1 MLADIPFKS
10 YILSSELYP
19 LFFSTPPLKCE
30 TLKVKMLTAPR
41 INPLFLYLQIFDL
54 CSSFFFFFKVSFL
67 HFSLANSYSSIQFQ
81 FKIFL
86 LCSPPSHNS
95 IFFFSLLCFP
105 GMLHIYKLISYP
117 SIL

>member
-54 CSSFFFFFKVSFL
+54 CSSFFFFLKYLSFISAWQTPIHPSSSSL
-67 HFSLANSYSSIQFQ
+67 KFSSSVH
-81 FKIFL
+81 L
-86 LCSPPSHNS
+86 LPTTAY
-95 IFFFSLLCFP
+95 FFFFTVFP
-105 GMLHIYKLISYP
+105 WHVAHI
-117 SIL
+117 